1 MRTNPIILE
10 TIKFPEPV
18 VSLRIEPKTK
28 ADQEKMGM
36 ALKKLSDEDPTF
48 RVTSDEET
56 ARPSSRAWASS
67 TSRSSW
73 TA

>member
-10 TIKFPEPV
+10 QIKFPEPV

-36 ALKKLSDEDPTF
+36 ALKQALG
-48 RVTSDEET
+48 R
-56 ARPSSRAWASS
+56 RPDLPHQV
-67 TSRSSW
+67 
-73 TA
+73 